1 MYEAMASGME
11 IGAEATSAFTSVSP
25 LVSWLANTKPSDIIA
40 ATQYLESEDAKVPDP
55 VVSEENAAWAVLKED
70 DDYDPRKPEFVQ
82 PATASEVMLEELR
95 LLQQQI
101 GQLRVAIKQR
111 EQEDNREDVLGH
123 YRHVLEDLS
132 KEEVMLKR
140 MCGSAGGDA
149 PAPQA
154 ASEPPAAV
162 PPEGTAANGAMTEAA
177 APEPPSE
184 TRPQLLRLLPAMA
197 VSARVECQA
206 MNPQEPMTCEP
217 QTPLTPQA
225 LVSTPLAS
233 RGKRRASWSAM
244 KGERTP
250 GVRRRRLA
258 AAAPLKR
265 AGEDRFHIGSS
276 ISSSESEPKLSRP
289 AVVAPAGSRAA
300 DPVAKLRRG
309 STCKSP
315 AWKCVRCQRKGR
327 VISLRLK
334 PRRRALSILH
344 REQDR

>member
-1 MYEAMASGME
+1 MYEAMASGIE

-40 ATQYLESEDAKVPDP
+40 ATQFLESEDAKVPDP
-55 VVSEENAAWAVLKED
+55 EVSEENAAWAVLKED

-101 GQLRVAIKQR
+101 AQLRVAIKQR

-123 YRHVLEDLS
+123 YRHVLEDLY
-132 KEEVMLKR
+132 KETVMLKR

-162 PPEGTAANGAMTEAA
+162 PPKGTAANGAMPEAA

-184 TRPQLLRLLPAMA
+184 TRPQLLLLLLPAMA

-217 QTPLTPQA
+217 QTPLTPQ
-225 LVSTPLAS
+225 
-233 RGKRRASWSAM
+233 GKRRASWSAV

-250 GVRRRRLA
+250 GLRRRRLA

-289 AVVAPAGSRAA
+289 AVVAPAGFRAA

-344 REQDR
+344 REQYRQPVM